1 MTQCLGR
8 LVKDTVGVGLLSFED
23 GSVFH
28 IPYRCERVTRRGDLC
43 ENCFEREQK
52 TIEKVRGIT
61 GTTIKGM
68 LPSYLNG
75 RVTEPIPF
83 WSRLYD
89 GAWFRL
95 KIESGCRISES
106 IMAKAKKAVETAYEG
121 VKTVEPQ
128 PMPGARKIKTKKG
141 VAAEVVP
148 QAPSVPQAAPVPKAP
163 SVPQV
168 ALPQVALPQV
178 ALPKAA
184 PLPKAKRLIK
194 PVATAAPVAIL
205 APNDLPVE
213 ETREIRVQ
221 RIEVDGRDLY
231 IDTKKEK
238 LYDLKFKYL
247 GRLKDGRIA
256 PFPDSDAD

>member
-28 IPYRCERVTRRGDLC
+28 IPYRCERVTRNGDLC
-43 ENCFEREQK
+43 ENCSEREQK
-52 TIEKVRGIT
+52 TIEKMRGIT

-95 KIESGCRISES
+95 KIEAGSRVSES
-106 IMAKAKKAVETAYEG
+106 VMAKARKAVAVAYEG

-128 PMPGARKIKTKKG
+128 AMPGGRKIKTKK
-141 VAAEVVP
+141 APAEVIAA
-148 QAPSVPQAAPVPKAP
+148 APPPPTSVPLAAPLAVPLAVPLAAP
-163 SVPQV
+163 LAVP
-168 ALPQVALPQV
+168 L
-178 ALPKAA
+178 AA
-184 PLPKAKRLIK
+184 PLPKAKKRIIK
-194 PVATAAPVAIL
+194 PATAQPVAIL
-205 APNDLPVE
+205 STNELPVE
-213 ETREIRVQ
+213 DIMQIHVR
-221 RIEVDGRDLY
+221 RIEVDGRHLY
-231 IDTKKEK
+231 FDGKKEK

-247 GRLKDGRIA
+247 GRLKDGVIV
-256 PFPDSDAD
+256 PFPDSDADAD

>member
-1 MTQCLGR
+1 MSQCLGR

-28 IPYRCERVTRRGDLC
+28 IPYRCERITRNGDLC
-43 ENCFEREQK
+43 ENCSDREQK

-95 KIESGCRISES
+95 KIEARCRVSDS
-106 IMAKAKKAVETAYEG
+106 VMVRAKKAAATAYEG
-121 VKTVEPQ
+121 VTTVEPQ
-128 PMPGARKIKTKKG
+128 PMPGGRKIKKK
-141 VAAEVVP
+141 AVP
-148 QAPSVPQAAPVPKAP
+148 VAPV
-163 SVPQV
+163 V
-168 ALPQVALPQV
+168 
-178 ALPKAA
+178 
-184 PLPKAKRLIK
+184 
-194 PVATAAPVAIL
+194 AAPVAAAPVAPLIAPPVAAPVAPPPVPTKGKKRIIKPANTQPAVAIL
-205 APNDLPVE
+205 ETKELPVE
-213 ETREIRVQ
+213 DTKEIQVR
-221 RIEVDGRDLY
+221 RIEVEGRTLY
-231 IDTKKEK
+231 FDSQKEK

-247 GRLKDGRIA
+247 GRLKDGAIV

>member
-1 MTQCLGR
+1 MPAGIHPVKFIQRGFAADTTMSQCLGR

-28 IPYRCERVTRRGDLC
+28 IPYRCERVTRNGDLC
-43 ENCFEREQK
+43 ENCSDRERK

-95 KIESGCRISES
+95 KIEAGCRVSDS
-106 IMAKAKKAVETAYEG
+106 VMAKAKKAIAVAYEG
-121 VKTVEPQ
+121 VATVEPQ
-128 PMPGARKIKTKKG
+128 PMPGVRKLKTKKVET
-141 VAAEVVP
+141 VATPVP
-148 QAPSVPQAAPVPKAP
+148 APAPVPVEP
-163 SVPQV
+163 PTPVPQ
-168 ALPQVALPQV
+168 
-178 ALPKAA
+178 KA
-184 PLPKAKRLIK
+184 KKRLIK
-194 PVATAAPVAIL
+194 PITSAQPVAIL
-205 APNDLPVE
+205 DTKELPVE
-213 ETREIRVQ
+213 DIKQIKVR

-231 IDTKKEK
+231 YDAQKEK

-247 GRLKDGRIA
+247 GRLKNGAIV
-256 PFPDSDAD
+256 PFPDSDADAD